1 MFSFNFF
8 KPLSTTIKEKNQ
20 VSAKEFLKNPN
31 KGIKISLEDKDSIC
45 VISNNAKR
53 QVLQAILDFYNIKA
67 ELKPA
72 KVRKLKVKV
81 EKDAE

>member
-8 KPLSTTIKEKNQ
+8 KSSTVKEKNQ
-20 VSAKEFLKNPN
+20 ASAREFLKNPN

-53 QVLQAILDFYNIKA
+53 QVLQAILNFYNIKA

>member
-8 KPLSTTIKEKNQ
+8 KSTSTKEKNQ
-20 VSAKEFLKNPN
+20 VSAKEFLQNPN

-53 QVLQAILDFYNIKA
+53 QVLQAILDFYHIKT
-67 ELKPA
+67 ELKPVKA
-72 KVRKLKVKV
+72 RKLKVKV
-81 EKDAE
+81 ENHAE

>member
-8 KPLSTTIKEKNQ
+8 KPSTVKEKNQ

-31 KGIKISLEDKDSIC
+31 KGIKISLEDRDSIC

-67 ELKPA
+67 ELNPG
-72 KVRKLKVKV
+72 KVRKVKVKV
-81 EKDAE
+81 EKDTK

>member
-8 KPLSTTIKEKNQ
+8 KPSSTVKEKSQ

-31 KGIKISLEDKDSIC
+31 KGIKISLEDKDSVC

>member
-8 KPLSTTIKEKNQ
+8 KSSTVKEKGQ
-20 VSAKEFLKNPN
+20 ISAKEFLKNPN